1 MAFKPRFAIDPMAKK
16 DTREAA
22 LRRGL
27 EELGKSGFDAATV
40 SPSAVESLAR
50 RLGADPAVD
59 LAVAFLLGRIAD
71 PAAAEALIK
80 IEAAAPAKDLKRE
93 ARRSLFKL
101 EQRGL
106 TVTRAEDAS
115 AGKRSAAA
123 PISEIEGYL
132 SIIDG
137 AGDRL
142 VWLVRPHA
150 GGGLQLLQGVV
161 SDRSGLLQA
170 DGGVVKRKDLRA
182 QAAEIQKNASL
193 PMAPVPWE
201 YADGILYNAYDKA
214 KGAGQKTGQFA
225 SLRAAFNATKPREVE
240 HPVYGRLPKDS
251 AQTEDWRSRSRRL
264 LEEPAFHFWLVDEDW
279 MKPYLDRIEQ
289 AQESRLVLNDAQKEE
304 RLAAIV
310 RDAAREIFAGESG
323 AVFRRRLE
331 DVSWCLEEAGRREPA
346 LLALAVAL
354 QLAEG
359 DIGMLDIAFLTGL
372 VQKSIAYYLAQAKQK
387 AKEEPSLIVK
397 P

>member
-1 MAFKPRFAIDPMAKK
+1 MAKK
-16 DTREAA
+16 DAREAA
-22 LRRGL
+22 LKRGL
-27 EELGKSGFDAATV
+27 QELEKSGVDAAAV
-40 SPSAVESLAR
+40 SVSAVEPLTR
-50 RLGADPAVD
+50 RLGENADVD
-59 LAVAFLLGRIAD
+59 LAVAFLLGRVAD
-71 PAAAEALIK
+71 PAAVDALMK
-80 IEAAAPAKDLKRE
+80 IERSATAKELKRE

-106 TVTRAEDAS
+106 TVPRAEEAS
-115 AGKRSAAA
+115 AGKRPVIAS
-123 PISEIEGYL
+123 ISEIEGYL

-161 SDRSGLLQA
+161 SDRSGLLRS

-182 QAAEIQKNASL
+182 QADEIQKNANM

-201 YADGILYNAYDKA
+201 YADGILYDAYEKA
-214 KGAGQKTGQFA
+214 KAAGQKTAQF
-225 SLRAAFNATKPREVE
+225 SSMRAAFNATKPREVE
-240 HPVYGRLPKDS
+240 HPIYGRLTKES
-251 AQTEDWRSRSRRL
+251 AQTEDWRSRSRRIL
-264 LEEPAFHFWLVDEDW
+264 DEPAFRFWLVDEDW

-289 AQESRLVLNDAQKEE
+289 AQESRLVLNDVQKEE

-310 RDAAREIFAGESG
+310 RDAAREIFSGESG
-323 AVFRRRLE
+323 AIFRRRLE
-331 DVSWCLEEAGRREPA
+331 DASWCLAEAGGREPA
-346 LLALAVAL
+346 LLAFAVAL
-354 QLAEG
+354 QIAEG
-359 DIGMLDIAFLTGL
+359 DTGMLDIAFLTGL

>member
-1 MAFKPRFAIDPMAKK
+1 MAKK
-16 DTREAA
+16 DAREAA
-22 LRRGL
+22 LKRGL
-27 EELGKSGFDAATV
+27 ENLQQAGFDQAALAAT
-40 SPSAVESLAR
+40 SIEPLTR
-50 RLGADPAVD
+50 RLGENAAVD
-59 LAVAFLLGRIAD
+59 VAVAFLLGRVAD
-71 PAAAEALIK
+71 PAAVDALIK
-80 IEAAAPAKDLKRE
+80 IERSAAAKELKRE

-106 TVTRAEDAS
+106 MVAREDAS
-115 AGKRSAAA
+115 AGKRPAVGS
-123 PISEIEGYL
+123 ISEIEGYL

-142 VWLVRPHA
+142 IWLVRPHA

-161 SDRSGLLQA
+161 SDRTGLLRA

-182 QAAEIQKNASL
+182 QAAEMQKNGGL

-201 YADGILYNAYDKA
+201 YADGILYDAYEKA
-214 KGAGQKTGQFA
+214 KSAGQKTAQF
-225 SLRAAFNATKPREVE
+225 SSMRAAFNATKPRAVE
-240 HPVYGRLPKDS
+240 HPVYSRLMKDS
-251 AQTEDWRSRSRRL
+251 AQTEDWRSQSRRL
-264 LEEPAFHFWLVDEDW
+264 LDEPAFRFWLVDEDW
-279 MKPYLDRIEQ
+279 MQPYLDRIEQ

-304 RLAAIV
+304 RLAAII
-310 RDAAREIFAGESG
+310 RDGAREIFSGESG
-323 AVFRRRLE
+323 AIFRRRLE
-331 DVSWCLEEAGRREPA
+331 DASWCLAESGRREPA
-346 LLALAVAL
+346 LFAFAVAL

-359 DIGMLDIAFLTGL
+359 ETGMLDIAFLTGL

>member
-1 MAFKPRFAIDPMAKK
+1 MAKK
-16 DTREAA
+16 DAREAA
-22 LRRGL
+22 LKRGL
-27 EELGKSGFDAATV
+27 EELGKAGVDAATV
-40 SPSAVESLAR
+40 SASGIDSLTR
-50 RLGADPAVD
+50 RLGESAAVD

-71 PAAAEALIK
+71 PAAVEALIK
-80 IEAAAPAKDLKRE
+80 IEATAPAKDLKRE

-106 TVTRAEDAS
+106 TVARAEDAS
-115 AGKRSAAA
+115 AGKRSVA

-132 SIIDG
+132 TIIDG

-170 DGGVVKRKDLRA
+170 DGGVVKRKDLRS
-182 QAAEIQKNASL
+182 QAEEIQKNGTL

-201 YADGILYNAYDKA
+201 YADAILYDAYDKA
-214 KGAGQKTGQFA
+214 KAAGQKTGQFA
-225 SLRAAFNATKPREVE
+225 SMRAAFNATKPREVE
-240 HPVYGRLPKDS
+240 HPIYGRLAKDA
-251 AQTEDWRSRSRRL
+251 AQTEDWRGRSRRL
-264 LEEPAFHFWLVDEDW
+264 LEEPAFRYWLVDEDW
-279 MKPYLDRIEQ
+279 IKPYLDRIEQ

-310 RDAAREIFAGESG
+310 RDAAREIFAGERG
-323 AVFRRRLE
+323 AIFRRRLE
-331 DVSWCLEEAGRREPA
+331 DASWCLAEAGRSEPA
-346 LLALAVAL
+346 LLAFAVAL

-359 DIGMLDIAFLTGL
+359 DTGMLDIAFLTGL

>member
-1 MAFKPRFAIDPMAKK
+1 MAKK
-16 DTREAA
+16 DAREAA
-22 LRRGL
+22 LKRGL
-27 EELGKSGFDAATV
+27 EELHQAGFDQAA
-40 SPSAVESLAR
+40 LAAASIEPLTR
-50 RLGADPAVD
+50 RLGESAAVD

-80 IEAAAPAKDLKRE
+80 IETNAPAKDLKRE

-106 TVTRAEDAS
+106 TVARAEDAS
-115 AGKRSAAA
+115 AGKRSAVA

-132 SIIDG
+132 TIVDG

-142 VWLVRPHA
+142 VWLARPHA

-161 SDRSGLLQA
+161 SDRTGLLQA

-182 QAAEIQKNASL
+182 QAEEIQKSANL

-201 YADGILYNAYDKA
+201 YADAILYSAYDKA
-214 KGAGQKTGQFA
+214 KAAGQKTGQFA
-225 SLRAAFNATKPREVE
+225 SMRAAFNATKPRDVE
-240 HPVYGRLPKDS
+240 HPIYSRLAKDA
-251 AQTEDWRSRSRRL
+251 AQSEDWRGRSRRL
-264 LEEPAFHFWLVDEDW
+264 LEEPAFRFWLADEDW

-323 AVFRRRLE
+323 AIFRRRLE
-331 DVSWCLEEAGRREPA
+331 DASWCLEEAGRREPA

-354 QLAEG
+354 ELAKG

-372 VQKSIAYYLAQAKQK
+372 AQKSIAYYLAQAKQK

>member
-1 MAFKPRFAIDPMAKK
+1 MAKK
-16 DTREAA
+16 EAREAA
-22 LRRGL
+22 LKRGL
-27 EELGKSGFDAATV
+27 EDLQQAGFDRTAPAAT
-40 SPSAVESLAR
+40 SIEPLTR
-50 RLGADPAVD
+50 RLGENAAVD
-59 LAVAFLLGRIAD
+59 LAVAFLLGRVAD
-71 PAAAEALIK
+71 PAAVDALIK
-80 IEAAAPAKDLKRE
+80 IERGATAKDLKRE

-106 TVTRAEDAS
+106 PIPREDAS
-115 AGKRSAAA
+115 GGQRPAVGS
-123 PISEIEGYL
+123 ITEIEGYL
-132 SIIDG
+132 SVIDG

-142 VWLVRPHA
+142 VWLLRPHA

-161 SDRSGLLQA
+161 SDRSGLLRS

-182 QAAEIQKNASL
+182 QAEEIQKNGGL

-201 YADGILYNAYDKA
+201 YADGILYDAYEKA
-214 KGAGQKTGQFA
+214 KAAGQKTAQF
-225 SLRAAFNATKPREVE
+225 SSMRAAFNATKPREVE
-240 HPVYGRLPKDS
+240 HPVYSRLAKES
-251 AQTEDWRSRSRRL
+251 AQTEDWRSQSRRL
-264 LEEPAFHFWLVDEDW
+264 LDEPAFRFWLVDEDW
-279 MKPYLDRIEQ
+279 MKPYLDRIGQ

-310 RDAAREIFAGESG
+310 RDAAREIFSGESG
-323 AVFRRRLE
+323 AIFCRRLE
-331 DVSWCLEEAGRREPA
+331 DASWCLAEAGRREPA
-346 LLALAVAL
+346 LLAFAVAL

-359 DIGMLDIAFLTGL
+359 ETGMLDIAFLTGL